1 MAIVKNNF
9 GVSRLDEELIV
20 GGKGSKATDDDDEQ
34 ELQKRNSDSDSESTG
49 GDEDDDQDDDD
60 DDDDED
66 DMDEDEDDIDSGA
79 GSDDFDLSE
88 LGEIGEEFCQ
98 VGDNSCSIPYEL
110 YDLKDLGEILSVD
123 AWNEL
128 LTEEER
134 FSLSEYLPDMD
145 QDTFI
150 RTLKQLFS
158 GNNFH
163 FGNPV
168 AKLFDLL
175 KGGLCQPRVKMYRQ
189 GLHFLQKR
197 EHYHRLR
204 KYQNSMVG
212 NCVHMRDAWSNC
224 KGYSM
229 QEKLRVLS
237 IRRSQKS
244 SVYENMQGVGG
255 EIDGSHEGL
264 LARGQK
270 DIRVGSRMGSRAM
283 PPAILGQSLR
293 DWSMMKHE
301 KQNHKGNFKFAG
313 SKNISGKDIMGNS
326 QIHQGLGTKSRP
338 NSSKLTLPWQ
348 DTALLKYDEEP
359 SHSRRGQIR
368 SENELEEPSYAGTM
382 AKSKYGRKQEFLK
395 SEDYYGSERY
405 ADSLSSLKNQN
416 SNLHARNRPVNSMA
430 DMEMLRGRPVG
441 DRNLYDY
448 PFRDAGKKPKYLDKF
463 QLSALEDQMNVGK
476 DRALP
481 LKGMPVDWPDESP
494 AFRHSNPQGAFSRN
508 QPVKF
513 DGWDARPKKSNV
525 GQELRTSKHNLTP
538 FPKGK
543 SYIVPTQTI
552 YPPDYRG
559 KTFQTGGKMS
569 SIRNGGLDMED
580 PRQFNRHTQS
590 QSEETESDSS
600 DQDDDEEEE
609 YNPLKKKL
617 GYGGRSTT
625 PKPALNPIKAD
636 KITRKGK
643 EFAESLNYSS
653 NKVMDIGEQM
663 YMPGFPLSSSG
674 RSKGKMLSPNF
685 PHHAASSLQESVFP
699 GSVKLSDDG
708 KLTNK
713 SMKNGHMLVDPVER
727 MQIPMSKVLHA
738 EKKRK
743 GKVDY
748 DNSVSQPK
756 YTEEYTDE
764 EDGKIISKSGKKGI
778 KTEALENPMM
788 SLVGCNSVSKK
799 RKGKA
804 DLTYMEGLDGTDYS
818 QCGPDQQ
825 TDDPSSLKKRG
836 KRQVE
841 AQNSPSMVVSEPLVP
856 DREVADI
863 EPEAKPVKKPYVPI
877 TPTVHT
883 GFSFSIVHLLTAS
896 RLAMVTPLPDDGSQ
910 IGNLQVK
917 TEAGVS
923 GDPENAGSKNLPALT
938 VQEIVS
944 RVKLNPGD
952 PCILETQEPL
962 QDLVRGVLKIF
973 SSKTAPLGAKSWK
986 ALVVY
991 EKTTKS
997 WSWIGPVLPTS
1008 SSDPDIAKEE
1018 TSPEA
1023 WGLPHKM
1030 LVKLVDSFANW
1041 LKSGQETLQQIGSL
1055 PPPPMALMQ
1064 PVLDEKERFRDL
1076 RAQKSLTTI
1085 SPNSEEV
1092 RAYFRREEL
1101 LRYLV
1106 PDRAFSYTAA
1116 DGKKTTVA
1124 PLRRCGGKPTSKAR
1138 DHFMLKIDRPPHVTI
1153 LCLVRDAAAR
1163 LPGGIGTRADV
1174 CTLIRDSQYVV
1185 EDVGDAQ
1192 VNQVVSGALDRLHYE
1207 RDPCVL
1213 FDGDRKLWVYM
1224 HRNREEEDFD
1234 DDGTASTKKWKRQRK
1249 DPAEES
1255 GAVPGVFLGAGEQNS
1270 LASDLNLDQLS
1281 MGVDDRMEVMYNKDL
1296 RPSGVEKSESFVLSG
1311 QIDHQGQPVA
1321 WGLNPLQENK
1331 MVCQENTTTEV
1342 LDDGTFNRER
1352 TLLSASFLYI
1362 EVLSQ
1367 FLICI

>member
-9 GVSRLDEELIV
+9 GVSRLDEELKV
-20 GGKGSKATDDDDEQ
+20 GGGGKGSEATDDDEK
-34 ELQKRNSDSDSESTG
+34 ELQNRNSDSDSDSEGTG
-49 GDEDDDQDDDD
+49 GDADDDD

-88 LGEIGEEFCQ
+88 LSEIGEEFCQ
-98 VGDNSCSIPYEL
+98 VGNNSCSIPYEL
-110 YDLKDLGEILSVD
+110 YDLSDLGEILSVD
-123 AWNEL
+123 VWNEL

-134 FSLSEYLPDMD
+134 FSLAEYLPDMD
-145 QDTFI
+145 QDTFT
-150 RTLKQLFS
+150 RTLKELFS

-175 KGGLCQPRVKMYRQ
+175 KGGLCQPRVKQYRQ

-224 KGYSM
+224 KGYSI

-244 SVYENMQGVGG
+244 LAYENMQGF
-255 EIDGSHEGL
+255 ERETDGSHEGL
-264 LARGQK
+264 WARGQK

-283 PPAILGQSLR
+283 YPEIPAVDHSSKDR
-293 DWSMMKHE
+293 VMMKYG
-301 KQNHKGNFKFAG
+301 KQNHKGNLKL
-313 SKNISGKDIMGNS
+313 KNISTKDIAGS
-326 QIHQGLGTKSRP
+326 SPIHQGLGIKSRP
-338 NSSKLTLPWQ
+338 LNSSKLALPWQ
-348 DTALLKYDEEP
+348 DTALLKYDLEP

-368 SENELEEPSYAGTM
+368 SENELEEPSYDMSLLRDRSATRASTM

-405 ADSLSSLKNQN
+405 ADSLMTLKNQN
-416 SNLHARNRPVNSMA
+416 SNLHARNRPMISTA
-430 DMEMLRGRPVG
+430 DMEMLRGRQVG

-448 PFRDAGKKPKYLDKF
+448 QFRDAGKKSKYLDKF
-463 QLSALEDQMNVGK
+463 QPSALEDQINVGK

-481 LKGMPVDWPDESP
+481 SKGMPVDWADESP

-508 QPVKF
+508 QPGKF
-513 DGWDARPKKSNV
+513 DGWDTRPKKSNM
-525 GQELRTSKHNLTP
+525 GQEIRTSKHNLTP

-552 YPPDYRG
+552 YPSDYKGR
-559 KTFQTGGKMS
+559 TFQTGGKMS
-569 SIRNGGLDMED
+569 SIRNGGLDIEN
-580 PRQFNRHTQS
+580 PRKFNRHTQS

-600 DQDDDEEEE
+600 DQDDDDEEED

-617 GYGGRSTT
+617 GYGGRATT
-625 PKPALNPIKAD
+625 AKPVLSPRKAD

-643 EFAESLNYSS
+643 EFT
-653 NKVMDIGEQM
+653 QM
-663 YMPGFPLSSSG
+663 YMPEVQLSSSG

-685 PHHAASSLQESVFP
+685 PHNHAASSLQESVLP
-699 GSVKLSDDG
+699 GSVKLSDDR

-713 SMKNGHMLVDPVER
+713 SMKNGHMLVDPAER
-727 MQIPMSKVLHA
+727 TPIPTSKVLHA

-748 DNSVSQPK
+748 DNSVSQSK
-756 YTEEYTDE
+756 YMEEYTDE
-764 EDGKIISKSGKKGI
+764 EDGKIISKSGRKGI
-778 KTEALENPMM
+778 KAEAQATEALENPEM
-788 SLVGCNSVSKK
+788 SLVGCNSVPKK

-804 DLTYMEGLDGTDYS
+804 DLTYMEGLDGTDYT
-818 QCGPDQQ
+818 QCGPNQQ
-825 TDDPSSLKKRG
+825 INDPSSLKKRG
-836 KRQVE
+836 RRQVE
-841 AQNSPSMVVSEPLVP
+841 AQNSPSMLASEPLVP
-856 DREVADI
+856 DTEIADT
-863 EPEAKPVKKPYVPI
+863 EPDAKPAKKPYIPI

-883 GFSFSIVHLLTAS
+883 GFSFSIVHLLTAI
-896 RLAMVTPLPDDGSQ
+896 RVAMVTPLPDDGSQ

-917 TEAGVS
+917 TEVGVN
-923 GDPENAGSKNLPALT
+923 GEPENAGSKNLPSLT

-944 RVKLNPGD
+944 RVKSNPGD

-973 SSKTAPLGAKSWK
+973 SSKTAPLGAKAWK
-986 ALVVY
+986 ALVIY

-1008 SSDPDIAKEE
+1008 SSDPDIVKEE
-1018 TSPEA
+1018 TSAEA

-1064 PVLDEKERFRDL
+1064 PILDEKERFRDL
-1076 RAQKSLTTI
+1076 RAQKSLATI

-1092 RAYFRREEL
+1092 RAYFQREEV

-1174 CTLIRDSQYVV
+1174 CTLIRDSQYIV

-1249 DPAEES
+1249 DPADQSES
-1255 GAVPGVFLGAGEQNS
+1255 GAVPAAFLGAGEQNK
-1270 LASDLNLDQLS
+1270 LDSDLNLEALS
-1281 MGVDDRMEVMYNKDL
+1281 MGLDDRMEVMYNKDL
-1296 RPSGVEKSESFVLSG
+1296 RPSGVEKSESFVLSAQLG
-1311 QIDHQGQPVA
+1311 HQGQPVA
-1321 WGLNPLQENK
+1321 WDLNSLQENK
-1331 MVCQENTTTEV
+1331 MVCQENTTNEV
-1342 LDDGTFNRER
+1342 LDDDTFSRER
-1352 TLLSASFLYI
+1352 SIGGLISASL
-1362 EVLSQ
+1362 L
-1367 FLICI
+1367 